1 MQVTIY
7 EDIMLFTAPSLLL
20 SVYTGSE
27 VHSVSAG
34 FSLPWI
40 NPSSV
45 QTWPLILLPSTAKVK
60 TSGAATPFIH
70 MFSEQLYT
78 YFTKKDK
85 YVWYFKVRISS
96 LSPKAGYS
104 DWEHPYFFRIS
115 PYPRQMLWKLIL
127 GHDDFF
133 QFSST

>member
-1 MQVTIY
+1 MHVTIY

-20 SVYTGSE
+20 SVHTGCE
-27 VHSVSAG
+27 VHSVGAG
-34 FSLPWI
+34 VSLPWI

-78 YFTKKDK
+78 YFTKEDK
-85 YVWYFKVRISS
+85 YACYFKARISS

-115 PYPRQMLWKLIL
+115 PNPRQMLWKLIL